1 MTMMKKLPLLLAVG
15 VVFFGLSSVSAYGDA
30 SATGCLH
37 SDNRAAGCSAH
48 PQGKEDLAT
57 AGDPVSAPEPSSL
70 AMLVLGLVTMSGVG
84 VALGRKQPS

>member
-1 MTMMKKLPLLLAVG
+1 MTMMKKLLLLAVG

-48 PQGKEDLAT
+48 PQGKPDLVT
-57 AGDPVSAPEPSSL
+57 SGDPVGAPEPSSL
-70 AMLVLGLVTMSGVG
+70 AMLLLGLATVSGVG
-84 VALGRKQPS
+84 VALGRKRPS

>member
-15 VVFFGLSSVSAYGDA
+15 VVFFGLSTIPAYGDA

-48 PQGKEDLAT
+48 PQGKQDLVT
-57 AGDPVSAPEPSSL
+57 PGDPVSAPEPSSL
-70 AMLVLGLVTMSGVG
+70 AMLVLGMVTVSGVG
-84 VALGRKQPS
+84 VTLGRKRPS